1 MASTYTDRIGLEK
14 QGDGENANT
23 WGLRLNTNVIDLV
36 DEAVAGY
43 ETVNVSA
50 ATSVVLTDT
59 DGVSNQARNLGL
71 KFTGLLTADTT
82 VTIPAQEKIY
92 FIQNNTTGNYT
103 LFLKPAGGTA
113 VSVVDS
119 GRSMIVATDGSTINS
134 LESVDL
140 DVVATKDELA
150 ATSATLQTRIEAV
163 SLTMAT
169 SIATVSS
176 TLNTRITNVSAAITT
191 RANAVSATARAGYT
205 DASAMTS
212 GTVASGRLSGTY
224 TINISGNATSAT
236 NATYAVTAT
245 NARNASYATSAGYAA
260 NAGNAATATAL
271 KTARTIGGV
280 SFNGTSNINLP
291 GVNIAGNQNTSGNA
305 ATATFATSATNATNA
320 VNAGYASSAGSVAW
334 GNVSSKP
341 TLATYVGSYSTG
353 YLGDGANGNFNFD
366 IPSPNA
372 YGTVPIIKWSLNYY
386 TYFGGYASRTCFSNL
401 VDAYNYYN
409 GSTNLLRLVFN
420 VNGGGQKW
428 PHTITFYFYE

>member
-92 FIQNNTTGNYT
+92 FIQNDTTGDYT

-113 VSVVDS
+113 LSVVDS
-119 GRSMIVATDGSTINS
+119 GRSMIVATDGSTINY

-176 TLNTRITNVSAAITT
+176 TLNTRITNVSAALTT
-191 RANAVSATARAGYT
+191 RADQVSATARAGYT
-205 DASAMTS
+205 NASAMTS

-224 TINISGNATSAT
+224 SINVTGNSGSAT
-236 NATYAVTAT
+236 QLQN
-245 NARNASYATSAGYAA
+245 
-260 NAGNAATATAL
+260 
-271 KTARTIGGV
+271 ARTIGGV
-280 SFNGTSNINLP
+280 SFNGTANINLP
-291 GVNIAGNQNTSGNA
+291 GVNTAGNQNTSGNA
-305 ATATFATSATNATNA
+305 ATATYATSAGT
-320 VNAGYASSAGSVAW
+320 AGSASYASSAGNADTVDGYHASSLLNIVAQSLSQNGYIKFSNGLIIQW
-334 GNVSSKP
+334 GRQ
-341 TLATYVGSYSTG
+341 Y
-353 YLGDGANGNFNFD
+353 
-366 IPSPNA
+366 IPSSGGIITWPIAFPTACFTALGVDSTTQNA
-372 YGTVPIIKWSLNYY
+372 TANM
-386 TYFGGYASRTCFSNL
+386 TT
-401 VDAYNYYN
+401 
-409 GSTNLLRLVFN
+409 
-420 VNGGGQKW
+420 GGGTTGLTRTNW
-428 PHTITFYFYE
+428 GGDVASSGTYNWIAIGH